1 MTYTLKIY
9 DMELMTYE
17 LTQKPLEGFCCQ
29 IVSVN
34 DGCKHLLP
42 SGMTVDGNG
51 VLLWLKS
58 RFLPANR
65 ANSDRVFPFTV
76 LLTIIF
82 PALFSFARDYP
93 LMTVIG
99 SLNWTSKVSLRIT
112 TSLKIVSTRSC
123 R

>member
-9 DMELMTYE
+9 DMELMTFE
-17 LTQKPLEGFCCQ
+17 LIQKPLEGFCCQ

-42 SGMTVDGNG
+42 SWMTVDGNG

-65 ANSDRVFPFTV
+65 ANSDRVFSV
-76 LLTIIF
+76 YGLTHNNIPGIIQ
-82 PALFSFARDYP
+82 LCKG
-93 LMTVIG
+93 L
-99 SLNWTSKVSLRIT
+99 SLNDSYWIT
-112 TSLKIVSTRSC
+112 EPDFKGKFADYNLFENSFYKAL
-123 R
+123 